1 MKRKIIALLTLLVL
15 LVGMFS
21 VSEAAAVKPT
31 ASLRAGSQYQ
41 TVKLGKTATFIFDL
55 NAGTY
60 NKVGDVFRAKLVSK
74 VTKGKETAG
83 VASWVFTGKQVYKLR
98 VKIDKKAPT
107 KGNYKLS
114 YTTYY
119 RKKATAKWVKVKT
132 QSTKFKVKK

>member
-1 MKRKIIALLTLLVL
+1 MKKKIIALLTLLVL

-21 VSEAAAVKPT
+21 VSEAAVKPT
-31 ASLRAGSQYQ
+31 ASVRAGSQNQ
-41 TVKLGKTATFIFDL
+41 TVKLGKTASFIFDL

-60 NKVGDVFRAKLVSK
+60 NKVGDVFRAKLISK
-74 VTKGKETAG
+74 VTKGKQTAG

-107 KGNYKLS
+107 GKYKLS

-119 RKKATAKWVKVKT
+119 RKKDAAKWVKVKT
-132 QSTKFKVKK
+132 QSTKFTVKK

>member
-21 VSEAAAVKPT
+21 VSEAAVKPT
-31 ASLRAGSQYQ
+31 ASLRAGSQTQ
-41 TVKLGKTATFIFDL
+41 TLKLGKTATFVFDL

-60 NKVGDVFRAKLVSK
+60 NKVGDVFRAKLISK

-119 RKKATAKWVKVKT
+119 RKNATAKWVKVKT